1 MQKLSRFARSYTFF
15 LVFGSEKE
23 ESKISYQ
30 AINLKRG
37 NNHAGP
43 ILARACP
50 TISNHLKLRTR
61 FIRQLSAFA
70 CRVWL
75 VQTMAGRLH

>member
-15 LVFGSEKE
+15 LVFSSEKE

-43 ILARACP
+43 ILRAHAR
-50 TISNHLKLRTR
+50 R
-61 FIRQLSAFA
+61 
-70 CRVWL
+70 
-75 VQTMAGRLH
+75 